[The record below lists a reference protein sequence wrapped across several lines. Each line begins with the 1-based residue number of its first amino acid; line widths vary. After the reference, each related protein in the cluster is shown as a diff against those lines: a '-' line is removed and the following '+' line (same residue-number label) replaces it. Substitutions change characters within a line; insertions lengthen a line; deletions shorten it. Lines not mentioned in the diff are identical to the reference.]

1 MNEGNVPLTTAIDIS
16 VELSRLAQAREALG
30 DLLSKVQWVP
40 PVPAGI
46 DTKAWGRNLWHD
58 ETSIERPDD
67 RRLYWRRL
75 AALSALHQRGT
86 KPADIAAFEAGSRG
100 LFDLEFDPD
109 ARRKV
114 LVTGFDP
121 FHLETHI
128 HQSNPSGA
136 AVFQL
141 HQGRDKQLAAGVDIR
156 TAIFPVRYAD
166 FDHHLVERMLT
177 PLLDELSMVITVSM
191 GRQGFDLE
199 RFPGL
204 RRSVTTPDNLNRLGG
219 GSPEAPIVP
228 SGLVGPEFVEFSL
241 PVSMMRG
248 VDGAYPVN
256 DNRTITTLQAGAI
269 ECDSLARLTDQTA
282 VFGSGG
288 GYLSNEISYR
298 ALNTIRRAGMDIPAG
313 HIHTPSVAGF
323 DRLSISKI
331 SAQAC
336 LMILAAVEAS

>member
-1 MNEGNVPLTTAIDIS
+1 MPPITAIDIS
-16 VELSRLAQAREALG
+16 VELSRLAQAREVLG
-30 DLLSKVQWVP
+30 ELLSKVQWAPSVP
-40 PVPAGI
+40 EGL
-46 DTKAWGRNLWHD
+46 DLKTWGRNLWHD
-58 ETSIERPDD
+58 ETSAERPDD

-75 AALSALHQRGT
+75 AALSALYQLGS

-100 LFDLEFDPD
+100 LFDLEFYPD

-136 AVFQL
+136 VVFEL
-141 HQGRDKQLAAGVDIR
+141 HQGRDEQLAAGVDIR

-166 FDHHLVERMLT
+166 FDHQMVERMLK
-177 PLLDELSMVITVSM
+177 PLLPELSMVITVSM
-191 GRQGFDLE
+191 GREDFDLE

-204 RRSVTTPDNLNRLGG
+204 RRSVTTPDNLNRFAG
-219 GSPEAPIVP
+219 GSPEVPIVP
-228 SGLVGPEFVEFSL
+228 PGLVGPEFVEFSL
-241 PVSMMRG
+241 PVPAMRD
-248 VDGAYPVN
+248 VDGGYAVN
-256 DNRTITTLQAGAI
+256 DNRTVTTLQSGEI
-269 ECDSLARLTDQTA
+269 ESGSIAELVNQTA

-298 ALNTIRRAGMDIPAG
+298 ALNAIRQMGMDIPAG

-323 DRLSISKI
+323 DRLAIARI
-331 SAQAC
+331 TRQGC
-336 LMILAAVEAS
+336 LMILAAAEAS